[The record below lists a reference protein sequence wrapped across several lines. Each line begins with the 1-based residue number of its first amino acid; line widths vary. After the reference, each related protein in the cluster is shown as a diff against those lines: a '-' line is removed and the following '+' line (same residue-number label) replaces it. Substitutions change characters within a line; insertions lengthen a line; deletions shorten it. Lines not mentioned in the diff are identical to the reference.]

1 MNLSIGILRETKSIW
16 ERRTP
21 LIPSDIKK
29 LIKKYP
35 VNFYIQPSEKRIFSN
50 DEYAEEGAII
60 QEDLAECSIIVGI
73 KEVKRKNLM
82 DDKIYT
88 FFSHT
93 IKGQEYNMKM
103 LQKIIDSKIT
113 LIDYE
118 KIEDKTGKRLI
129 FFSVQAGLAGIIDS
143 LWALGK
149 RFTHEGIITPFTKIK
164 QAHNYDSLEEA
175 KQAFLNVGNEIK
187 EKGLPEAICPF
198 TVGISGYGNVSN
210 GVQELLNLF
219 PFKEISAEELQNL
232 NDSEQYSNKE
242 IYKIVFKEEDM
253 VEPVSEDL
261 QFELQDYYDNPEK
274 YKSKFEQYLPHLTVF
289 INATYWDTKY
299 PVFVTNQYLKQL
311 YSHGNAKLKVIGD
324 ITCDIEGGV
333 ECTLKPTD
341 PGNPIYVFNPVIG
354 EIRDG
359 VKGNGPV
366 IMAVEILPSELPRE
380 SSIYFS
386 SIFSKLIPGLFLKK
400 LPENF
405 NKLKF
410 PFELKNAVIT
420 YKGDLT
426 PNYQYINNFLK

>member
-29 LIKKYP
+29 LISKYS
-35 VNFYIQPSEKRIFSN
+35 VNFYIQPSEKRIFTN
-50 DEYAEEGAII
+50 DEYVEAGAII
-60 QEDLAECSIIVGI
+60 EEDLSNCSIIIGI
-73 KEVKRKNLM
+73 KEVKIKNLM

-93 IKGQEYNMKM
+93 IKGQAYNMKM

-143 LWALGK
+143 LWALGE
-149 RFTHEGIITPFTKIK
+149 RFNHEGIATPFSNIK

-175 KQAFLNVGNEIK
+175 KQAFISVGNEIK
-187 EKGLPEAICPF
+187 ENGLPEDISPL

-210 GVQELLNLF
+210 GVQELLDLF
-219 PFKEISAEELQNL
+219 PFKEISADELQGL
-232 NDSEQYSNKE
+232 SESDQYSNKE

-253 VEPVSEDL
+253 VEPVSDDF
-261 QFELQDYYDNPEK
+261 QFELQDYYENPDK
-274 YKSKFEQYLPHLTVF
+274 YKSRFEQYLPNLTVF

-311 YSHGNAKLKVIGD
+311 YSKGNAKLKVIGD

-386 SIFSKLIPGLFLKK
+386 SIFSKLIPGMFVKD
-400 LPENF
+400 LPKSYD
-405 NKLKF
+405 KLKF
-410 PFELKNAVIT
+410 PYELKNAVIT
-420 YKGDLT
+420 YKGELT
-426 PNYQYINNFLK
+426 PNYLYIHNFLK